1 MKPVLASLLVFC
13 VLSLPAL
20 AQTRSNINPAR
31 PPGPATGSGSRR
43 IPPPVADG
51 YIIAPED
58 VLAVSVWKE
67 PDLAARVAVRSDG
80 MIGLPLLN
88 DVFASGLTTE
98 ELTKKL
104 TESFSRFVNEPL
116 VTVNPVEIHSQVVY
130 LFGSVARQGEFPLGR
145 PLTVMELLARAGGF
159 SEYANSKDIQIIRT
173 TRDPSANQDV
183 ITVLRF
189 NYKEY
194 VESRNFKQNIL
205 LRHGDFIIVP

>member
-1 MKPVLASLLVFC
+1 MKRVAASLVVVCL
-13 VLSLPAL
+13 LSYAGF
-20 AQTRSNINPAR
+20 AQTKNITPAR
-31 PPGPATGSGSRR
+31 PSSPGAGSPSRR

-58 VLAVSVWKE
+58 VLAISVWKE

-116 VTVNPVEIHSQVVY
+116 VTVNPVEIRSQVVY

-159 SEYANSKDIQIIRT
+159 AEFANAKDIQIIRT
-173 TRDPSANQDV
+173 TRDPSTNQDV
-183 ITVLRF
+183 ITVHRF
-189 NYKEY
+189 NYK
-194 VESRNFKQNIL
+194 
-205 LRHGDFIIVP
+205 

>member
-1 MKPVLASLLVFC
+1 MKRVAASLVVFC
-13 VLSLPAL
+13 LLSYEGFT
-20 AQTRSNINPAR
+20 QTKNVTPTR
-31 PPGPATGSGSRR
+31 PSGPGAGSASRR

-58 VLAVSVWKE
+58 VLAISVWKE
-67 PDLAARVAVRSDG
+67 PDLVARVAVRSDG

-104 TESFSRFVNEPL
+104 TEGFSRFVNEPL
-116 VTVNPVEIHSQVVY
+116 VTVNPIEIHSQVVY
-130 LFGSVARQGEFPLGR
+130 VFGPGTNRQGEYPLGR
-145 PLTVMELLARAGGF
+145 PLTIMELLARAGGF
-159 SEYANSKDIQIIRT
+159 SEYAKANDIQIIRT
-173 TRDPSANQDV
+173 TRDPSTNQDV

-205 LRHGDFIIVP
+205 LRSGDFIIVP